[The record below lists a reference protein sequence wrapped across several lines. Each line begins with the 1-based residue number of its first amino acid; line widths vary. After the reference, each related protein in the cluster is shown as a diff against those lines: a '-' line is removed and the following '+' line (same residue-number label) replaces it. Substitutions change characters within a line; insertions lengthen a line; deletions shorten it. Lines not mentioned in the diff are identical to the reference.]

1 MRTASRLA
9 AGLVSLLLLIAAPSA
24 LAAIDYSKN
33 AAGGTYA
40 PAVGPPAGSPDAGFD
55 WGAAALG
62 VAVTVA
68 VILAVMLVRRGLRTA
83 PRVDGLRP

>member
-1 MRTASRLA
+1 MNTASRLA
-9 AGLVSLLLLIAAPSA
+9 AGLVSLISLVAAPSA

-40 PAVGPPAGSPDAGFD
+40 PAVGSPAGSPDAGFA
-55 WGAAALG
+55 WGDAALG